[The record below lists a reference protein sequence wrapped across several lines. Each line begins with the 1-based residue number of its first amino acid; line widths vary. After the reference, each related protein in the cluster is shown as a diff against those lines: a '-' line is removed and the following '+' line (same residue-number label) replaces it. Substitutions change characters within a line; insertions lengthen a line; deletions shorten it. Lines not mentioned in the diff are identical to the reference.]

1 MRKFK
6 FFRGYVDD
14 ISIEIDWNNIN
25 RINDINRLTV
35 TPGYGT
41 ITIPNYYPNH
51 FIGDYPLTGTGTIIT
66 TPNYLGTGYVTIPY
80 NGTTTF
86 GTGFSLTTSNPNGI
100 TYTTGGMGGTLTTGT
115 QLFTNTGYSTTGT
128 LTTSTFK

>member
-1 MRKFK
+1 MREFK

-51 FIGDYPLTGTGTIIT
+51 FIGDYPLTGTGTITT
-66 TPNYLGTGYVTIPY
+66 TPNYLGAGYVTIPCISS
-80 NGTTTF
+80 GTS
-86 GTGFSLTTSNPNGI
+86 TGLSLITSNPNGI
-100 TYTTGGMGGTLTTGT
+100 TYTTTGMVGAFTTTGT
-115 QLFTNTGYSTTGT
+115 ISTNTFYNSNN
-128 LTTSTFK
+128 K

>member
-1 MRKFK
+1 MVREFK

-14 ISIEIDWNNIN
+14 LSINIDWDTIN
-25 RINDINRLTV
+25 RINDLTQLPIW
-35 TPGYGT
+35 TPGTTYQPTWVVNPGYIVPSPYTITTTPGSSGT
-41 ITIPNYYPNH
+41 IT
-51 FIGDYPLTGTGTIIT
+51 L
-66 TPNYLGTGYVTIPY
+66 PY
-80 NGTTTF
+80 MYGTTT
-86 GTGFSLTTSNPNGI
+86 TSTLTTSNPNGV

>member
-1 MRKFK
+1 MVREFK

-14 ISIEIDWNNIN
+14 LSININWDTIN

-41 ITIPNYYPNH
+41 ITLPNYPNY
-51 FIGDYPLTGTGTIIT
+51 FIGDYPLTGT
-66 TPNYLGTGYVTIPY
+66 V
-80 NGTTTF
+80 TTT
-86 GTGFSLTTSNPNGI
+86 TGFSLTTSNPNGI

>member
-1 MRKFK
+1 MVREFK

-14 ISIEIDWNNIN
+14 LSININWDEIN
-25 RINDINRLTV
+25 RINDLTQLPTW
-35 TPGYGT
+35 TPGTTYQPTWITNPGYIVPQPYTITTTPGSSGT
-41 ITIPNYYPNH
+41 ITIPYM
-51 FIGDYPLTGTGTIIT
+51 
-66 TPNYLGTGYVTIPY
+66 
-80 NGTTTF
+80 NGTTT
-86 GTGFSLTTSNPNGI
+86 TGFSLTTSNPNGT

>member
-1 MRKFK
+1 MVREFK

-14 ISIEIDWNNIN
+14 LSINIDWDTIN
-25 RINDINRLTV
+25 RINDLTQLPMW
-35 TPGYGT
+35 TPGTTYQPTWVVNPGYIVPSPYTITTTPGSGT
-41 ITIPNYYPNH
+41 ITIPCM
-51 FIGDYPLTGTGTIIT
+51 
-66 TPNYLGTGYVTIPY
+66 
-80 NGTTTF
+80 NGTTT
-86 GTGFSLTTSNPNGI
+86 TGFSLTTSNPNGV

>member
-41 ITIPNYYPNH
+41 ITIPNYPNY
-51 FIGDYPLTGTGTIIT
+51 FIGDYPLTGTIT
-66 TPNYLGTGYVTIPY
+66 TTPGTGTYTIPY
-80 NGTTTF
+80 NYNGTINTA
-86 GTGFSLTTSNPNGI
+86 TGLSLITSNPNGF
-100 TYTTGGMGGTLTTGT
+100 TSTTTGMVGAFTTTGT
-115 QLFTNTGYSTTGT
+115 ISTNTFYNSNI
-128 LTTSTFK
+128 K

>member
-1 MRKFK
+1 MREFK
-6 FFRGYVDD
+6 FFRGYVDSQ
-14 ISIEIDWNNIN
+14 SIEIDWNNIN

-51 FIGDYPLTGTGTIIT
+51 FIGDYPLTSTGT
-66 TPNYLGTGYVTIPY
+66 YTIPY
-80 NGTTTF
+80 SGTINT

-100 TYTTGGMGGTLTTGT
+100 TYTTIGTSGTLTT
-115 QLFTNTGYSTTGT
+115 NTATYSSSS
-128 LTTSTFK
+128 LNYSK

>member
-1 MRKFK
+1 MVREFK
-6 FFRGYVDD
+6 FFKGYVDD

-51 FIGDYPLTGTGTIIT
+51 FIGDYPLTGTSTGLSLIT
-66 TPNYLGTGYVTIPY
+66 SNS
-80 NGTTTF
+80 NGFTSTTT
-86 GTGFSLTTSNPNGI
+86 
-100 TYTTGGMGGTLTTGT
+100 GMVGAFTTTGT
-115 QLFTNTGYSTTGT
+115 ISTNTFYNSNI
-128 LTTSTFK
+128 K

>member
-1 MRKFK
+1 MIREFK
-6 FFRGYVDD
+6 FFRGYELNPFDVVWD
-14 ISIEIDWNNIN
+14 NIN

-51 FIGDYPLTGTGTIIT
+51 FIGDYPLTGTGTITT
-66 TPNYLGTGYVTIPY
+66 TPNYLGTGYVTIPRISS
-80 NGTTTF
+80 GTATTT
-86 GTGFSLTTSNPNGI
+86 TGFSLTTSNTNGT

-115 QLFTNTGYSTTGT
+115 ALYS
-128 LTTSTFK
+128 SSSFKLQ

>member
-1 MRKFK
+1 MREFK

-14 ISIEIDWNNIN
+14 TSIEIDWNNIN

-51 FIGDYPLTGTGTIIT
+51 FIGDYPLTGTGTITT
-66 TPNYLGTGYVTIPY
+66 TPNYLGNGYLTIPCISS
-80 NGTTTF
+80 GTS
-86 GTGFSLTTSNPNGI
+86 TGFSLTTSNPNGI
-100 TYTTGGMGGTLTTGT
+100 TYTTTGMGRAFT
-115 QLFTNTGYSTTGT
+115 TNTATYSSSS
-128 LTTSTFK
+128 LKL

>member
-1 MRKFK
+1 MREFK

-14 ISIEIDWNNIN
+14 TSIEIDWNNIN

-51 FIGDYPLTGTGTIIT
+51 FIGDYPLTGTIAT
-66 TPNYLGTGYVTIPY
+66 TPNYLGTGNVTIPCISS
-80 NGTTTF
+80 GIS
-86 GTGFSLTTSNPNGI
+86 TGFSLTTSNPNGI
-100 TYTTGGMGGTLTTGT
+100 TYTTTGMGGAFT
-115 QLFTNTGYSTTGT
+115 TNTATYSSSS
-128 LTTSTFK
+128 LKL

>member
-1 MRKFK
+1 MVREFK

-14 ISIEIDWNNIN
+14 LSININWDEIN
-25 RINDINRLTV
+25 RINDINRLPIWTGTHHTPTWIV
-35 TPGYGT
+35 NPGYITIQPYTITTTPGSSGT
-41 ITIPNYYPNH
+41 ITIPYM
-51 FIGDYPLTGTGTIIT
+51 
-66 TPNYLGTGYVTIPY
+66 
-80 NGTTTF
+80 NGTTT
-86 GTGFSLTTSNPNGI
+86 TGFSLTTSNPNGI